1 LHDIHFKKK
10 ENVLSPVKLILAG
23 DKMLQFD
30 TNFTIPSK
38 GLTSSKFG
46 EKTAFTVKF
55 LLQPMNN
62 GKRLDV
68 KRNVLILLVKSG
80 Q

>member
-1 LHDIHFKKK
+1 M
-10 ENVLSPVKLILAG
+10 SPVKLILVG
-23 DKMLQFD
+23 GKMLQFN

-55 LLQPMNN
+55 LLQSINN
-62 GKRLDV
+62 GKKVDV
-68 KRNVLILLVKSG
+68 KRNVLILWIKSEAWQTNKAG
-80 Q
+80 VQEK